1 MGRKA
6 LKRLRKK
13 RRTIKLRKAPAQAS
27 PPVPPV
33 DLVRFMMA
41 NNSASNNIAQNNHE
55 ELLMMRM
62 ASEKKNQEMESYK
75 RQIDMEL
82 QKQKDIISERAR
94 LDKENKNM
102 LSELK
107 KQIES
112 DKFMEDATRENND
125 VKNKLELQNVKHEHK
140 MNIQTQKNEVTEQ
153 EIQRQKELN
162 KKQEENVKLKRE
174 LEIIKQKNNE
184 LNNQIKNNDLYNNN
198 LQLKDEIKRLKSEN
212 EAYDEL
218 IKTDEFVKS
227 ADNHKKYILE
237 LEKQKFDSE
246 LKDQVYKKR
255 REVLLNYANIP
266 EISEEQWTA
275 MQNKLKESIQS
286 SIVKEMEFKKQQEEF
301 NKKEDET
308 NHYKELLDQQTKKM
322 HEAEIEKVRAEK
334 KIEKMKNKS
343 ELADEMK
350 EAIEYEATQ
359 RMDIEEI
366 NKKTDLA
373 KKAMEVYQESLAVN
387 AQNKYIKDNGLKN
400 AKVLAEM
407 KQKIVETEY
416 SNNAIK
422 EYSDLLDQLQKAE
435 ATNSV
440 AAKMYNFTDKFTDYR
455 TSVPAAKI
463 LIEQMGYYNNSFDKR
478 RNLVDSLEARIAQN
492 PNVWSYMVKKYN
504 QLEDVRNHYS
514 FQTLPYLTEIINN
527 MDQTINEFKENNWA
541 LS

>member
-27 PPVPPV
+27 PPV

-198 LQLKDEIKRLKSEN
+198 LQLEDEIKRLKSEN

-266 EISEEQWTA
+266 EISEKQWTA

-301 NKKEDET
+301 NKKEAET

-334 KIEKMKNKS
+334 RLEKINNKS

-373 KKAMEVYQESLAVN
+373 KRAMEVYQESLVVN

-400 AKVLAEM
+400 AKELAEM

-455 TSVPAAKI
+455 TGVPAAKI
-463 LIEQMGYYNNSFDKR
+463 LIEQMGYYKNSFENR
-478 RNLVDSLEARIAQN
+478 RKLVDSLEARIAQN

-504 QLEDVRNHYS
+504 ELEDVRNHYS

-527 MDQTINEFKENNWA
+527 MDKTINEFKENNWA

>member
-13 RRTIKLRKAPAQAS
+13 RKTIKIRKAPIQAS
-27 PPVPPV
+27 PPV

-75 RQIDMEL
+75 RQIDMEI
-82 QKQKDIISERAR
+82 QKQKDIINERAR

-107 KQIES
+107 KQIET

-125 VKNKLELQNVKHEHK
+125 VKNKLELQNVKHKHK

-153 EIQRQKELN
+153 EIQRQKEIN

-174 LEIIKQKNNE
+174 LDIIKQKNNE
-184 LNNQIKNNDLYNNN
+184 LTNQIKNNDLYNNN
-198 LQLKDEIKRLKSEN
+198 IHLKDEINRLKNEN

-227 ADNHKKYILE
+227 AENHKKYIIE

-246 LKDQVYKKR
+246 LKDQAYNKR
-255 REVLLNYANIP
+255 RELLLNSANIP
-266 EISEEQWTA
+266 EFSEKQWTA
-275 MQNKLKESIQS
+275 MQNKLKQNIQS
-286 SIVKEMEFKKQQEEF
+286 SIVKEMEFKKQQEEL
-301 NKKEDET
+301 KQKEEET
-308 NHYKELLDQQTKKM
+308 NHLKDLLNQQTNKM
-322 HEAEIEKVRAEK
+322 LDTEIDKIRAEK
-334 KIEKMKNKS
+334 RLEKMVKSKLQDEIKNI
-343 ELADEMK
+343 
-350 EAIEYEATQ
+350 IEYETNQ
-359 RMDIEEI
+359 RVDIDEL

-373 KKAMEVYQESLAVN
+373 KKAMEIYQESLVAN
-387 AQNKYIKDNGLKN
+387 AQNKYINDNGLKN
-400 AKVLAEM
+400 AKELAEL

-416 SNNAIK
+416 SNNALK
-422 EYSDLLDQLQKAE
+422 DYTDTLLKLQNAE

-440 AAKMYNFTDKFTDYR
+440 MAKHYNFFDSFKDYR
-455 TSVPAAKI
+455 KAIPAAKT
-463 LIEQMGYYNNSFDKR
+463 LTDVMDKYTKSFGEKR
-478 RNLVDSLEARIAQN
+478 KLVDALEFRIAQN
-492 PNVWSYMVKKYN
+492 PNVWNHMVN
-504 QLEDVRNHYS
+504 HNHALEDVRNHYS
-514 FQTLPYLTEIINN
+514 YQPNEDLTDLINY
-527 MDQTINEFKENNWA
+527 MDKTINEFKASNWP

>member
-27 PPVPPV
+27 PPV

-174 LEIIKQKNNE
+174 LEIIKQKNSE

-266 EISEEQWTA
+266 EISEKQWTE

-301 NKKEDET
+301 NKKEAET

-334 KIEKMKNKS
+334 RLEKINNKS

-373 KKAMEVYQESLAVN
+373 KRAMEVYQESLVVN

-400 AKVLAEM
+400 AKELAEM

-435 ATNSV
+435 AANSV

-455 TSVPAAKI
+455 TGVPAAKI
-463 LIEQMGYYNNSFDKR
+463 LIEQMGYYKNSFENR

-492 PNVWSYMVKKYN
+492 PNVWSYMVKN
-504 QLEDVRNHYS
+504 HNELEDVRNHYS

-527 MDQTINEFKENNWA
+527 MDKTINEFKENNWA

>member
-27 PPVPPV
+27 PPV

-174 LEIIKQKNNE
+174 LEIIKQKNSE

-266 EISEEQWTA
+266 EISEKQWTE

-301 NKKEDET
+301 NKKEAET

-334 KIEKMKNKS
+334 RLEKMNNKS

-350 EAIEYEATQ
+350 EALEYEATQ

-366 NKKTDLA
+366 NKKNDLA
-373 KKAMEVYQESLAVN
+373 KKAMEVYQESLVVN

-400 AKVLAEM
+400 AKELAEM

-455 TSVPAAKI
+455 TGVPAAKI
-463 LIEQMGYYNNSFDKR
+463 LIEQMGYYKNSFENR

-492 PNVWSYMVKKYN
+492 PNVWSYMVKKHN
-504 QLEDVRNHYS
+504 ELEDVRNHYS

-527 MDQTINEFKENNWA
+527 MDKTINEFKENNWA

>member
-27 PPVPPV
+27 PPV

-266 EISEEQWTA
+266 EISEKQWTA
-275 MQNKLKESIQS
+275 MQNKLKQSIQS

-301 NKKEDET
+301 NKKEAET

-334 KIEKMKNKS
+334 RLEKINNKS

-373 KKAMEVYQESLAVN
+373 KKAMEVYQESLVVN

-400 AKVLAEM
+400 AKELAEM

-455 TSVPAAKI
+455 TGVPAAKI
-463 LIEQMGYYNNSFDKR
+463 LIEQMGYYKNSFENR
-478 RNLVDSLEARIAQN
+478 RKLVDSLEARIAQN

-504 QLEDVRNHYS
+504 ELEDVRNHYS

>member
-27 PPVPPV
+27 PPV

-174 LEIIKQKNNE
+174 LEIIKQKNSE

-266 EISEEQWTA
+266 EISEKQWTE

-301 NKKEDET
+301 NKKEAET

-334 KIEKMKNKS
+334 RLEKMNNKS
-343 ELADEMK
+343 VLADEMK
-350 EAIEYEATQ
+350 EALEYEATQ

-373 KKAMEVYQESLAVN
+373 KKAMEVYQESLVVN

-400 AKVLAEM
+400 AKELAEM

-440 AAKMYNFTDKFTDYR
+440 AAKMYNFTDNFTDYR
-455 TSVPAAKI
+455 TGVPAAKI

-492 PNVWSYMVKKYN
+492 PNVWSYMVKN
-504 QLEDVRNHYS
+504 HNELEDVRNHYS

-527 MDQTINEFKENNWA
+527 MDKTINEFKENNWA

>member
-27 PPVPPV
+27 PPV

-198 LQLKDEIKRLKSEN
+198 LQLEDEIKRLKSEN

-266 EISEEQWTA
+266 EISEKQWTE

-301 NKKEDET
+301 NKKEAET

-334 KIEKMKNKS
+334 RLEKINNKS

-373 KKAMEVYQESLAVN
+373 KRAMEVYQESLVVN

-400 AKVLAEM
+400 AKELAEM

-440 AAKMYNFTDKFTDYR
+440 AAKMYNFTDNFTDYR
-455 TSVPAAKI
+455 TGVPAAKI
-463 LIEQMGYYNNSFDKR
+463 LIEQMGYYKNSFENKR
-478 RNLVDSLEARIAQN
+478 KLVDSLEARIAQN
-492 PNVWSYMVKKYN
+492 PNVWSYMVKKHN
-504 QLEDVRNHYS
+504 ELEDVRNHYS

>member
-174 LEIIKQKNNE
+174 LEIIKQKNSE

-266 EISEEQWTA
+266 EISEKQWTE

-301 NKKEDET
+301 NKKEAET

-334 KIEKMKNKS
+334 RLEKINNKS

-373 KKAMEVYQESLAVN
+373 KKAMEVYQESLVVN

-400 AKVLAEM
+400 AKELAEM

-463 LIEQMGYYNNSFDKR
+463 LIEQMGYYKNSFENR

-492 PNVWSYMVKKYN
+492 PNVWSYMVKKHN
-504 QLEDVRNHYS
+504 ELEDVRNHYS

-527 MDQTINEFKENNWA
+527 MDKTINEFKENNWA

>member
-27 PPVPPV
+27 PPV

-174 LEIIKQKNNE
+174 LEIIKQKNSE

-266 EISEEQWTA
+266 EISEKQWTE
-275 MQNKLKESIQS
+275 MQNKLKQSIQS

-301 NKKEDET
+301 NKKEAET

-334 KIEKMKNKS
+334 RLEKINNKS

-373 KKAMEVYQESLAVN
+373 KKAMEVYQESLVVN

-400 AKVLAEM
+400 AKELAEM

-455 TSVPAAKI
+455 TGVPAAKI
-463 LIEQMGYYNNSFDKR
+463 LIEQMGYYKNSFENR

-492 PNVWSYMVKKYN
+492 PNVWSYMVKKHN
-504 QLEDVRNHYS
+504 ELEDVRNHYS

-527 MDQTINEFKENNWA
+527 MDKTINEFKENNWA

>member
-27 PPVPPV
+27 PPV

-174 LEIIKQKNNE
+174 LEIIKQKNSE

-266 EISEEQWTA
+266 EISEKQWTE

-301 NKKEDET
+301 NKKEAET
-308 NHYKELLDQQTKKM
+308 NHYKELLEQQTKKM

-334 KIEKMKNKS
+334 RLEKMNNKS
-343 ELADEMK
+343 VLADEMK

-373 KKAMEVYQESLAVN
+373 KKAMEVYQESLVVN

-400 AKVLAEM
+400 AKELAEM

-435 ATNSV
+435 AANSV

-455 TSVPAAKI
+455 TGVPAAKI

-527 MDQTINEFKENNWA
+527 MDKTINEFKENNWA

>member
-27 PPVPPV
+27 PPV

-266 EISEEQWTA
+266 EISEKQWTE

-301 NKKEDET
+301 NKKEAET

-334 KIEKMKNKS
+334 RLEKINNKS

-373 KKAMEVYQESLAVN
+373 KRAMEVYQESLVVN

-400 AKVLAEM
+400 AKELAEM

-435 ATNSV
+435 AANSV

-455 TSVPAAKI
+455 TGVPAAKI

-492 PNVWSYMVKKYN
+492 PNVWSYMVKN
-504 QLEDVRNHYS
+504 HNELEDVRNHYS

-527 MDQTINEFKENNWA
+527 MDKTINEFKENNWA

>member
-27 PPVPPV
+27 PPV

-174 LEIIKQKNNE
+174 LEIIKQKNSE

-266 EISEEQWTA
+266 EISEKQWTE
-275 MQNKLKESIQS
+275 MQNKLKQSIQS

-301 NKKEDET
+301 NKKETET

-334 KIEKMKNKS
+334 RLEKINNKS

-373 KKAMEVYQESLAVN
+373 KKAMEVYQESLVVN

-400 AKVLAEM
+400 AKELAEM

-455 TSVPAAKI
+455 TGVPAAKI
-463 LIEQMGYYNNSFDKR
+463 LIEQMGYYKNSFENR

-492 PNVWSYMVKKYN
+492 PNVWSYMVKKHN
-504 QLEDVRNHYS
+504 ELEDVRNHYS

-527 MDQTINEFKENNWA
+527 MDKTINEFKENNWA

>member
-27 PPVPPV
+27 PPV

-198 LQLKDEIKRLKSEN
+198 LQLEDEIKRLKSEN

-266 EISEEQWTA
+266 EISEKQWTA

-301 NKKEDET
+301 NKKEAET
-308 NHYKELLDQQTKKM
+308 NHYKELLEQQTKKM

-334 KIEKMKNKS
+334 RLEKINNKS

-373 KKAMEVYQESLAVN
+373 KRAMEVYQESLVVN

-400 AKVLAEM
+400 AKELAEM

-440 AAKMYNFTDKFTDYR
+440 AAKMYNFTDNFTDYR
-455 TSVPAAKI
+455 TGVPAAKT
-463 LIEQMGYYNNSFDKR
+463 LIEQMGYYKNSFENKR
-478 RNLVDSLEARIAQN
+478 KLVDSLEARIAQN
-492 PNVWSYMVKKYN
+492 PNVWSYMVKN
-504 QLEDVRNHYS
+504 HNELEDVRNHYS

-527 MDQTINEFKENNWA
+527 MDQTINEFKASNWP

>member
-27 PPVPPV
+27 PPV

-174 LEIIKQKNNE
+174 LEIIKQKNSE

-198 LQLKDEIKRLKSEN
+198 LQLKDEIKRLKCEN

-266 EISEEQWTA
+266 EISEKQWTE
-275 MQNKLKESIQS
+275 MQNKLKQSIQS
-286 SIVKEMEFKKQQEEF
+286 SIVQEMEFKKQQEEF
-301 NKKEDET
+301 NKKEAET

-334 KIEKMKNKS
+334 RLEKMNNKS
-343 ELADEMK
+343 VLADEMK
-350 EAIEYEATQ
+350 EALEYEATQ

-373 KKAMEVYQESLAVN
+373 KKAMEVYQESLVVN

-400 AKVLAEM
+400 AKELAEM

-435 ATNSV
+435 AANSV
-440 AAKMYNFTDKFTDYR
+440 TAKMYNFTDKFTDYR

-463 LIEQMGYYNNSFDKR
+463 LIEQMGYYKNSFENKR
-478 RNLVDSLEARIAQN
+478 KLVDSLEARIAQN
-492 PNVWSYMVKKYN
+492 PNVWSYMVKN
-504 QLEDVRNHYS
+504 HNELEDVRNHYS

-527 MDQTINEFKENNWA
+527 MDKTINEFKENNWA

>member
-27 PPVPPV
+27 PPV

-174 LEIIKQKNNE
+174 LEIIKQKNSE

-266 EISEEQWTA
+266 EISEKQWTE

-301 NKKEDET
+301 NKKEAET

-334 KIEKMKNKS
+334 RLEKMNNKS

-373 KKAMEVYQESLAVN
+373 KKAMEVYQESLVVN

-400 AKVLAEM
+400 AKELAEM

-455 TSVPAAKI
+455 TGVPAAKI
-463 LIEQMGYYNNSFDKR
+463 LIEQMGYYKNSFENR

-492 PNVWSYMVKKYN
+492 PNVWSYMVKKHN
-504 QLEDVRNHYS
+504 ELEDVRNHYS

-527 MDQTINEFKENNWA
+527 MDKTINEFKENNWA

>member
-27 PPVPPV
+27 PPV

-174 LEIIKQKNNE
+174 LEIIKQKNSE

-266 EISEEQWTA
+266 EISEKQWTE
-275 MQNKLKESIQS
+275 MQNKLKQSIQS

-301 NKKEDET
+301 NKKEAET

-334 KIEKMKNKS
+334 RLEKINNKS

-373 KKAMEVYQESLAVN
+373 KRAMEVYQESLVVN

-400 AKVLAEM
+400 AKELAEM

-440 AAKMYNFTDKFTDYR
+440 AAKMYNFTDNFTDYR
-455 TSVPAAKI
+455 TGVPAAKT
-463 LIEQMGYYNNSFDKR
+463 LIEQMGYYKNSFENR
-478 RNLVDSLEARIAQN
+478 RKLVDSLEARIAQN

-527 MDQTINEFKENNWA
+527 MDKTINEFKENNWA

>member
-27 PPVPPV
+27 PPV

-266 EISEEQWTA
+266 EISEKQWTE

-301 NKKEDET
+301 NKKEAET
-308 NHYKELLDQQTKKM
+308 NHYKELLEQQTKKM

-334 KIEKMKNKS
+334 RLEKINNKS
-343 ELADEMK
+343 ALADEMK

-373 KKAMEVYQESLAVN
+373 KKAMEVYQESLVVN

-400 AKVLAEM
+400 AKELAEM

-463 LIEQMGYYNNSFDKR
+463 LIEQMGYYKNSFDKR

-504 QLEDVRNHYS
+504 ELEDVRNHYS

-527 MDQTINEFKENNWA
+527 MDKTINEFKENNWA

>member
-27 PPVPPV
+27 PPV

-174 LEIIKQKNNE
+174 LEIIKQKNSE

-266 EISEEQWTA
+266 EITEEQWTS

-301 NKKEDET
+301 NKKEAET

-334 KIEKMKNKS
+334 RLEKINNKS

-373 KKAMEVYQESLAVN
+373 KKAMEVYQESLVVN

-400 AKVLAEM
+400 AKELAEM

-440 AAKMYNFTDKFTDYR
+440 AAKMYNFTDNFTDYR
-455 TSVPAAKI
+455 TGVPAAKI

>member
-94 LDKENKNM
+94 LDKENKNK

-174 LEIIKQKNNE
+174 LEIIKQKNSE

-266 EISEEQWTA
+266 EISEKQWTA
-275 MQNKLKESIQS
+275 MQNKLKQSIQS

-301 NKKEDET
+301 NKKEAET
-308 NHYKELLDQQTKKM
+308 NHYKELLEQQTKKM

-400 AKVLAEM
+400 AKELAEM

-440 AAKMYNFTDKFTDYR
+440 AAKMYNFTDNFTDYR
-455 TSVPAAKI
+455 TGVPAAKT
-463 LIEQMGYYNNSFDKR
+463 LIEQMGYYKNSFENR

-504 QLEDVRNHYS
+504 KLEDVRNHYS

>member
-27 PPVPPV
+27 PPV

-174 LEIIKQKNNE
+174 LEIIKQKNSE

-198 LQLKDEIKRLKSEN
+198 LQLEDEIKRLKSEN

-266 EISEEQWTA
+266 EISEKQWTA

-301 NKKEDET
+301 NKKEAET

-334 KIEKMKNKS
+334 RLEKINNKS

-373 KKAMEVYQESLAVN
+373 KRAMEVYQESLVVN

-400 AKVLAEM
+400 AKELAEM

-463 LIEQMGYYNNSFDKR
+463 LIEQMGYYKNSFENKR
-478 RNLVDSLEARIAQN
+478 KLVDSLEARIAQN

-504 QLEDVRNHYS
+504 ELEDVRNHYS

-527 MDQTINEFKENNWA
+527 MDKTINEFKENNWA

>member
-27 PPVPPV
+27 PPV

-174 LEIIKQKNNE
+174 LEIIKQKNSE

-266 EISEEQWTA
+266 EITEEQWTA

-301 NKKEDET
+301 NKKEAET

-334 KIEKMKNKS
+334 RLEKINNKS

-373 KKAMEVYQESLAVN
+373 KRAMEVYQESLVVN

-400 AKVLAEM
+400 AKELAEM

-440 AAKMYNFTDKFTDYR
+440 AAKMYNFTDNFTDYR
-455 TSVPAAKI
+455 TGVPAAKI
-463 LIEQMGYYNNSFDKR
+463 LIEQMGYYKNSFENR

-492 PNVWSYMVKKYN
+492 PNVWSYMVKN
-504 QLEDVRNHYS
+504 HNELEDVRNHYS

-527 MDQTINEFKENNWA
+527 MDKTINEFKENNWA

>member
-27 PPVPPV
+27 PPV

-174 LEIIKQKNNE
+174 LEIIKQKNSE

-301 NKKEDET
+301 NKKEAET

-334 KIEKMKNKS
+334 RLEKINNKS

-373 KKAMEVYQESLAVN
+373 KKAMEVYQESLVVN

-400 AKVLAEM
+400 AKELAEM

-440 AAKMYNFTDKFTDYR
+440 AAKMYNFTDNFTDYR
-455 TSVPAAKI
+455 TGVPAAKI
-463 LIEQMGYYNNSFDKR
+463 LIEQMGYYKNSFENR
-478 RNLVDSLEARIAQN
+478 RKLVDSLEARIAQN

>member
-27 PPVPPV
+27 PPV

-174 LEIIKQKNNE
+174 LEIIKQKNSE

-198 LQLKDEIKRLKSEN
+198 LQLEDEIKRLKSEN

-266 EISEEQWTA
+266 EISEKQWTE

-301 NKKEDET
+301 NKKEAET

-334 KIEKMKNKS
+334 RLEKINNKS

-373 KKAMEVYQESLAVN
+373 KKAMEVYQESLVVN

-400 AKVLAEM
+400 AKELAEM

-440 AAKMYNFTDKFTDYR
+440 AAKMYNFTDNFTDYR
-455 TSVPAAKI
+455 TGVPAAKI
-463 LIEQMGYYNNSFDKR
+463 LIEQMGYYKNSFENR
-478 RNLVDSLEARIAQN
+478 RKLVDSLEARIAQN

-527 MDQTINEFKENNWA
+527 MDQTINEFKASNWP

>member
-27 PPVPPV
+27 PPV

-174 LEIIKQKNNE
+174 LEIIKQKNSE

-266 EISEEQWTA
+266 EISEKQWTE

-301 NKKEDET
+301 NKKEAET

-334 KIEKMKNKS
+334 RLEKINNKS

-373 KKAMEVYQESLAVN
+373 KKAMEVYQESLVVN

-400 AKVLAEM
+400 AKELAEM

-455 TSVPAAKI
+455 TGVPAAKI
-463 LIEQMGYYNNSFDKR
+463 LIEQMGYYKNSFENKR
-478 RNLVDSLEARIAQN
+478 KLVDSLEARIAQN
-492 PNVWSYMVKKYN
+492 PNVWSYMVKKHN
-504 QLEDVRNHYS
+504 ELEDVRNHYS

-527 MDQTINEFKENNWA
+527 MDKTINEFKENNWA

>member
-27 PPVPPV
+27 PPV

-174 LEIIKQKNNE
+174 LEIIKQKNSE

-266 EISEEQWTA
+266 EISEKQWTE

-301 NKKEDET
+301 NKKEAET

-334 KIEKMKNKS
+334 RLEKINNKS

-373 KKAMEVYQESLAVN
+373 KRAMEVYQESLVVN

-400 AKVLAEM
+400 AKELAEM

-440 AAKMYNFTDKFTDYR
+440 AAKMYNFTDNFTDYR
-455 TSVPAAKI
+455 TGVPAAKI
-463 LIEQMGYYNNSFDKR
+463 LIEQMGYYKNSFENR

-527 MDQTINEFKENNWA
+527 MDKTINEFKENNWA

>member
-27 PPVPPV
+27 PPV

-266 EISEEQWTA
+266 EISEKQWTE

-301 NKKEDET
+301 NKKEAET

-334 KIEKMKNKS
+334 RLEKINNKS

-373 KKAMEVYQESLAVN
+373 KKAMEVYQESLVVN

-400 AKVLAEM
+400 AKELAEM

-455 TSVPAAKI
+455 TGVPAAKI
-463 LIEQMGYYNNSFDKR
+463 LIEQMGYYKNSFENR

-527 MDQTINEFKENNWA
+527 MDKTINEFKENNWA

>member
-27 PPVPPV
+27 PPV

-266 EISEEQWTA
+266 EISEKQWTA

-301 NKKEDET
+301 NKKEAET

-334 KIEKMKNKS
+334 RLEKINNKS

-373 KKAMEVYQESLAVN
+373 KRAMEVYQESLVVN

-400 AKVLAEM
+400 AKELAEM

-435 ATNSV
+435 AANSV

-463 LIEQMGYYNNSFDKR
+463 LIEQMGYYKNSFDKR

-504 QLEDVRNHYS
+504 ELEDVRNHYS

-527 MDQTINEFKENNWA
+527 MDKTINEFKENNWA

>member
-27 PPVPPV
+27 PPV

-174 LEIIKQKNNE
+174 LEIIKQKNSE

-198 LQLKDEIKRLKSEN
+198 LQLEDEIKRLKSEN

-266 EISEEQWTA
+266 EISEKQWTE
-275 MQNKLKESIQS
+275 MQNKLKQSIQS

-301 NKKEDET
+301 NKKEAET

-334 KIEKMKNKS
+334 RLEKINNKS

-373 KKAMEVYQESLAVN
+373 KRAMEVYQESLVVN

-400 AKVLAEM
+400 AKELAEM

-463 LIEQMGYYNNSFDKR
+463 LIEQMGYYKNSFDKR

-492 PNVWSYMVKKYN
+492 PNVWSYMVKKHN
-504 QLEDVRNHYS
+504 ELEDVRNHYS

-527 MDQTINEFKENNWA
+527 MDKTINEFKENNWA

>member
-27 PPVPPV
+27 PPV

-174 LEIIKQKNNE
+174 LEIIKQKNSE

-198 LQLKDEIKRLKSEN
+198 LQLEDEIKRLKSEN

-266 EISEEQWTA
+266 EISEKQWTE

-301 NKKEDET
+301 NKKEAET

-334 KIEKMKNKS
+334 RLEKINNKS

-373 KKAMEVYQESLAVN
+373 KKAMEVYQESLVVN

-400 AKVLAEM
+400 AKELAEM

-463 LIEQMGYYNNSFDKR
+463 LIEQMGYYKNSFENKR
-478 RNLVDSLEARIAQN
+478 KLVDSLEARIAQN
-492 PNVWSYMVKKYN
+492 PNVWSYMVKN
-504 QLEDVRNHYS
+504 HNELEDVRNHYS

-527 MDQTINEFKENNWA
+527 MDKTINEFKENNWA

>member
-27 PPVPPV
+27 PPV

-174 LEIIKQKNNE
+174 LEIIKQKNSE

-198 LQLKDEIKRLKSEN
+198 LQLEDEIKRLKSEN

-266 EISEEQWTA
+266 EISEKQWTE
-275 MQNKLKESIQS
+275 MQNKLKQSIQS

-301 NKKEDET
+301 NKKEAET
-308 NHYKELLDQQTKKM
+308 NHYKELLEQQTKKM

-334 KIEKMKNKS
+334 RLEKINNKS

-373 KKAMEVYQESLAVN
+373 KRAMEVYQESLVVN

-400 AKVLAEM
+400 AKELAEM

-492 PNVWSYMVKKYN
+492 PNVWSYMVKN
-504 QLEDVRNHYS
+504 HNELEDVRNHYS

>member
-27 PPVPPV
+27 PPV

-198 LQLKDEIKRLKSEN
+198 LQLEDEIKRLKSEN

-266 EISEEQWTA
+266 EISEKQWTE

-301 NKKEDET
+301 NKKEAET

-334 KIEKMKNKS
+334 RLEKINNKS

-373 KKAMEVYQESLAVN
+373 KKAMEVYQESLVVN
-387 AQNKYIKDNGLKN
+387 AQNEYIKDNGLKN
-400 AKVLAEM
+400 AKELAEM

-492 PNVWSYMVKKYN
+492 PNVWSYMVKN
-504 QLEDVRNHYS
+504 HNELEDVRNHYS

-527 MDQTINEFKENNWA
+527 MDKTINEFKENNWA

>member
-27 PPVPPV
+27 PPV

-184 LNNQIKNNDLYNNN
+184 LNNQIKKNDLYNNN

-218 IKTDEFVKS
+218 IETDEFVKS

-266 EISEEQWTA
+266 EISEKQWTE

-301 NKKEDET
+301 NKKEAET

-334 KIEKMKNKS
+334 RLEKINNKS

-373 KKAMEVYQESLAVN
+373 KRAMEVYQESLVVN

-400 AKVLAEM
+400 AKELAEM

-440 AAKMYNFTDKFTDYR
+440 AAKMYNFTDNFTDYR
-455 TSVPAAKI
+455 TGVPAAKT
-463 LIEQMGYYNNSFDKR
+463 LIEQMGYYKNSFENR

>member
-27 PPVPPV
+27 PPV

-174 LEIIKQKNNE
+174 LEIIKQKNSE

-266 EISEEQWTA
+266 EISEKQWTE
-275 MQNKLKESIQS
+275 MQNKLKQSIQS

-301 NKKEDET
+301 NKKEAET

-334 KIEKMKNKS
+334 RLEKINNKS

-373 KKAMEVYQESLAVN
+373 KKAMEVYQESLVVN

-400 AKVLAEM
+400 AKELAEM

-455 TSVPAAKI
+455 TGVPAAKI
-463 LIEQMGYYNNSFDKR
+463 LIEQMGYYKNSFENKR
-478 RNLVDSLEARIAQN
+478 KLVDSLEARIAQN
-492 PNVWSYMVKKYN
+492 PNVWSYMVKN
-504 QLEDVRNHYS
+504 HNELEDVRNHYS

-527 MDQTINEFKENNWA
+527 MDKTINEFKENNWA

>member
-27 PPVPPV
+27 PPV

-174 LEIIKQKNNE
+174 LEIIKQKNSE

-198 LQLKDEIKRLKSEN
+198 LQLEDEIKRLKSEN

-266 EISEEQWTA
+266 EISEKQWTE

-301 NKKEDET
+301 NKKEAET

-334 KIEKMKNKS
+334 RLEKINNKS

-373 KKAMEVYQESLAVN
+373 KKAMEVYQESLVVN

-400 AKVLAEM
+400 AKELAEM

-435 ATNSV
+435 AANSV

-455 TSVPAAKI
+455 TGVPAAKI
-463 LIEQMGYYNNSFDKR
+463 LIEQMGYYKNSFENR
-478 RNLVDSLEARIAQN
+478 RKLVDSLEARIAQN

-504 QLEDVRNHYS
+504 ELEDVRNHYS

-527 MDQTINEFKENNWA
+527 MDKTINEFKENNWA

>member
-27 PPVPPV
+27 PPV

-174 LEIIKQKNNE
+174 LEIIKQKNSE

-266 EISEEQWTA
+266 EISEKQWTE

-301 NKKEDET
+301 NKKEAET

-334 KIEKMKNKS
+334 RLEKINNKS

-373 KKAMEVYQESLAVN
+373 KKAMEVYQESLVVN

-400 AKVLAEM
+400 AKELAEM

-440 AAKMYNFTDKFTDYR
+440 AAKMYNFTDNFTDYR
-455 TSVPAAKI
+455 TGVPAAKI
-463 LIEQMGYYNNSFDKR
+463 LIEQMGYYKNSFENR

-492 PNVWSYMVKKYN
+492 PNVWSYMVKN
-504 QLEDVRNHYS
+504 HNELEDVRNHYS

-527 MDQTINEFKENNWA
+527 MDKTINEFKENNWA

>member
-266 EISEEQWTA
+266 EISEKQWTE

-301 NKKEDET
+301 NKKEAET

-334 KIEKMKNKS
+334 RLEKINNKS
-343 ELADEMK
+343 ALADEMK

-373 KKAMEVYQESLAVN
+373 KKAMEVYQESLVVN

-400 AKVLAEM
+400 AKELAEM

-455 TSVPAAKI
+455 TGVPAAKI
-463 LIEQMGYYNNSFDKR
+463 LIEQMGYYKNSFENR
-478 RNLVDSLEARIAQN
+478 RKLVDSLEARIAQN

-504 QLEDVRNHYS
+504 ELEDVRNHYS

-527 MDQTINEFKENNWA
+527 MDKTINEFKENNWA

>member
-27 PPVPPV
+27 PPV

-266 EISEEQWTA
+266 EITEEQWTS

-301 NKKEDET
+301 NKKEAET

-334 KIEKMKNKS
+334 RLEKINNKS

-373 KKAMEVYQESLAVN
+373 KKAMEVYQESLVVN

-400 AKVLAEM
+400 AKELAEM

-455 TSVPAAKI
+455 TGVPAAKI
-463 LIEQMGYYNNSFDKR
+463 LIEQMGYYKNSFENR

-527 MDQTINEFKENNWA
+527 MDKTINEFKENNWA

>member
-27 PPVPPV
+27 PPV

-174 LEIIKQKNNE
+174 LEIIKQKNSE

-266 EISEEQWTA
+266 EISEKQWTE

-301 NKKEDET
+301 NKKEAET
-308 NHYKELLDQQTKKM
+308 NHYKELLEQQTKKM

-334 KIEKMKNKS
+334 RLEKINNKS

-373 KKAMEVYQESLAVN
+373 KRAMEVYQESLVVN

-400 AKVLAEM
+400 AKELAEM

-440 AAKMYNFTDKFTDYR
+440 AAKMYNFTDNFTDYR
-455 TSVPAAKI
+455 TGVPAAKI
-463 LIEQMGYYNNSFDKR
+463 LIEQMGYYKNSFENR
-478 RNLVDSLEARIAQN
+478 RKLVDSLEARIAQN
-492 PNVWSYMVKKYN
+492 PNVWSYMVKKHN
-504 QLEDVRNHYS
+504 ELEDVRNHYS

-527 MDQTINEFKENNWA
+527 MDKTINEFKENNWA

>member
-27 PPVPPV
+27 PPV

-174 LEIIKQKNNE
+174 LEIIKQKNSE

-266 EISEEQWTA
+266 EISEKQWTA

-301 NKKEDET
+301 NKKEAET

-334 KIEKMKNKS
+334 RLEKINNKS
-343 ELADEMK
+343 ALADEMK

-373 KKAMEVYQESLAVN
+373 KRAMEVYQESLVVN

-400 AKVLAEM
+400 AKELAEM

-440 AAKMYNFTDKFTDYR
+440 AAKMYNFTDNFTDYR
-455 TSVPAAKI
+455 TGVPAAKI
-463 LIEQMGYYNNSFDKR
+463 LIEQMGYYKNSFENR

-527 MDQTINEFKENNWA
+527 MDKTINEFKENNWA

>member
-27 PPVPPV
+27 PPV

-174 LEIIKQKNNE
+174 LEIIKQKNSE

-266 EISEEQWTA
+266 EISEKQWTE

-301 NKKEDET
+301 NKKEAET

-334 KIEKMKNKS
+334 RLEKINNKS

-373 KKAMEVYQESLAVN
+373 KRAMEVYQESLVVN

-400 AKVLAEM
+400 AKELAEM

-455 TSVPAAKI
+455 TGVPAAKI
-463 LIEQMGYYNNSFDKR
+463 LIEQMGYYKNSFENR

-504 QLEDVRNHYS
+504 ELEDVRNHYS

-527 MDQTINEFKENNWA
+527 MDKTINEFKENNWA